1 MKDMFRQ
8 VHAWTAWAVVVAIVI
23 QVLLAGLSI
32 LQLGGNGSFTTH
44 VDIGRIFGLVFLLPV
59 VAALL
64 AGAGR
69 RRVLQAAGL
78 LGLYVVQSFLPYM
91 DDALGLPIVAALHP
105 VNALL
110 MFWLATLYARTVW
123 RERSGSAAAAAA

>member
-1 MKDMFRQ
+1 MQSMLRQ
-8 VHAWTAWAVVVAIVI
+8 VHAGVAWLVVGAIVI

-32 LQLGGNGSFTTH
+32 AQLGGTGSFITH
-44 VDIGRIFGLVFLLPV
+44 VDVGRIFGIVFLLLV
-59 VAALL
+59 VTALL
-64 AGAGR
+64 ARAGR

-110 MFWLATLYARTVW
+110 MFWLAVLYARAAW
-123 RERSGSAAAAAA
+123 RDRAAPITA